1 MSAKCLSWS
10 HKGRASLKVIESKF
24 PHHVDMMVP
33 EGGFGSRLNA
43 MHDWHDAHG
52 IEAVRGQSR
61 RENGR
66 DIIRWCFADLVTAA
80 LFQKE
85 FGQVTDCGTNPSNA
99 S

>member
-1 MSAKCLSWS
+1 MT
-10 HKGRASLKVIESKF
+10 G
-24 PHHVDMMVP
+24 
-33 EGGFGSRLNA
+33 NN
-43 MHDWHDAHG
+43 AHG
-52 IEAVRGQSR
+52 IEAARGQSR

-85 FGQVTDCGTNPSNA
+85 FGTVTESGTNPEKS

>member
-1 MSAKCLSWS
+1 MS
-10 HKGRASLKVIESKF
+10 HYKGRASLKVIESKF
-24 PHHVDMMVP
+24 PHRVDMMVP
-33 EGGFGSRLNA
+33 EGGFGPRLNA
-43 MHDWHDAHG
+43 MHKWHTH
-52 IEAVRGQSR
+52 AVLAVSGQSR

-85 FGQVTDCGTNPSNA
+85 FGQTTDSGTNPSKA

>member
-1 MSAKCLSWS
+1 LGSSSSSWNVGLVRYAS
-10 HKGRASLKVIESKF
+10 HHERTRPFERRAIESKF
-24 PHHVDMMVP
+24 PHHVDVTVP

-43 MHDWHDAHG
+43 MHDWHDAHS
-52 IEAVRGQSR
+52 IEAVRGQ

-80 LFQKE
+80 LFNKD
-85 FGQVTDCGTNPSNA
+85 FGAA

>member
-1 MSAKCLSWS
+1 MSRY
-10 HKGRASLKVIESKF
+10 KGRASLKLIESKF

-33 EGGFGSRLNA
+33 EGGFGRLLSA
-43 MHDWHDAHG
+43 MHDWHDDHG

-66 DIIRWCFADLVTAA
+66 DIIRWCFADLGMAM

-85 FGQVTDCGTNPSNA
+85 FDEDG
-99 S
+99 

>member
-1 MSAKCLSWS
+1 MSRY
-10 HKGRASLKVIESKF
+10 KGRASLKVIESKF

-43 MHDWHDAHG
+43 MHDWHDAQG

-85 FGQVTDCGTNPSNA
+85 FGQVTDCGTNPSKPE
-99 S
+99 